1 MKTKDEL
8 KKMLF
13 DRLAELQQGG
23 LIISYED
30 QLRCEIALLAT
41 ILEDDIDADQ
51 WDEIEAGM

>member
-8 KKMLF
+8 FTMLH

-23 LIISYED
+23 LIISYEE

-41 ILEDDIDADQ
+41 ILEDDIDADL